1 MRKNSRYGLFDKEGK
16 LLIDVN
22 YEDVGNFVDGLA
34 TVKRNGKYGMINESK
49 NNVVPFQYD
58 YIDKLSEGLI
68 LFKKNYKYGY
78 LNKKGK
84 EIIPPIYD
92 RATPF
97 KLRCAIVTINNCEF
111 KIEKKGW

>member
-22 YEDVGNFVDGLA
+22 YEDVGIFVDGLA

-49 NNVVPFQYD
+49 KNVVPFHYD

-84 EIIPPIYD
+84 EIIPPICD